1 MTNCESCIH
10 KAVCKKYIND
20 GIPPKMREK
29 MIEAGCG
36 DYMPYDVDKQNVT
49 ELMLR
54 VQELE
59 SGKPKAYWI
68 GDEEGF
74 YTCSAC
80 NDICDWG
87 GYDYY
92 PNCGAEME

>member
-1 MTNCESCIH
+1 MANCEKCLHS
-10 KAVCKKYIND
+10 AVCKKYINT

-49 ELMLR
+49 ALMLR

-59 SGKPKAYWI
+59 SGQKKGEWI
-68 GDEEGF
+68 ESEDGF
-74 YTCSAC
+74 YTCSVC
-80 NDICDWG
+80 KELCDWG
-87 GYDYY
+87 GYDFC
-92 PNCGAEME
+92 PNCGAKM

>member
-1 MTNCESCIH
+1 MASCESCIH

-20 GIPPKMREK
+20 GIPPKMREALIK
-29 MIEAGCG
+29 SGCG
-36 DYMPYDVDKQNVT
+36 DYMPCDVDKQNVT
-49 ELMLR
+49 ALMLR
-54 VQELE
+54 VQKLE
-59 SGKPKAYWI
+59 AGIKKAYWT

-87 GYDYY
+87 GYDYC

>member
-20 GIPPKMREK
+20 GIPPKMRQALIK
-29 MIEAGCG
+29 SGCE

-49 ELMLR
+49 ALMLK

-59 SGKPKAYWI
+59 KENGWLNRLIDEHNAEYLSESRAVMDYIIKD
-68 GDEEGF
+68 GDE
-74 YTCSAC
+74 
-80 NDICDWG
+80 
-87 GYDYY
+87 
-92 PNCGAEME
+92 